1 MKKIICC
8 ITAITVMLTSVFSL
22 SASAS
27 GEDLRFSEEYKTSPY
42 YEKLMQA
49 LEDTKDGTTMEKTL
63 AVALSQ
69 EGYANFATQGYDL
82 DQARAEGKLWTGKE
96 LRMNDN
102 LTGNTEYTRWA
113 QRYVMDSTEE
123 AQYADYDWCAIFV
136 SWCLYQAG
144 YYSKDELK
152 KYYYAY
158 CAEPRVEYDA
168 DSWILAYNLD
178 QKNVWYAP
186 KAHHKLD
193 AYNWNTYYN
202 IDIDPFE
209 MPYKPGGL
217 VFFSWDG
224 SGEYFDH
231 VSIVVDYDQDT
242 HVLTYSNGN
251 SAGQVITRQID
262 LDVEEEFRGM
272 AFTKN
277 SNRIMA
283 YADYDEI
290 KPLEP
295 KKITAPNTEI
305 MWDKG
310 ASSGFSFRT
319 NSDSKIFSVT
329 VDGEYL
335 GSNVESNMIL
345 HEGKVIIGRSE
356 IVNLEAGSHDL
367 LFTFDDGALPLTLT
381 VTDENGIEDKLY
393 GDLNFDGKVTVDDA
407 TVLQR
412 AAVDFVLLT
421 DTQTALADVNGDGRV
436 SVLDVTCVQKYI
448 AQFSSG
454 TGRAGQKY

>member
-1 MKKIICC
+1 
-8 ITAITVMLTSVFSL
+8 
-22 SASAS
+22 
-27 GEDLRFSEEYKTSPY
+27 
-42 YEKLMQA
+42 
-49 LEDTKDGTTMEKTL
+49 
-63 AVALSQ
+63 
-69 EGYANFATQGYDL
+69 
-82 DQARAEGKLWTGKE
+82 
-96 LRMNDN
+96 
-102 LTGNTEYTRWA
+102 
-113 QRYVMDSTEE
+113 
-123 AQYADYDWCAIFV
+123 
-136 SWCLYQAG
+136 
-144 YYSKDELK
+144 
-152 KYYYAY
+152 
-158 CAEPRVEYDA
+158 
-168 DSWILAYNLD
+168 
-178 QKNVWYAP
+178 
-186 KAHHKLD
+186 
-193 AYNWNTYYN
+193 
-202 IDIDPFE
+202 

-310 ASSGFSFRT
+310 ASSGLRFRT

-412 AAVDFVLLT
+412 AAVDFVQLT

-448 AQFSSG
+448 AQFASG

>member
-1 MKKIICC
+1 
-8 ITAITVMLTSVFSL
+8 
-22 SASAS
+22 
-27 GEDLRFSEEYKTSPY
+27 
-42 YEKLMQA
+42 
-49 LEDTKDGTTMEKTL
+49 
-63 AVALSQ
+63 
-69 EGYANFATQGYDL
+69 
-82 DQARAEGKLWTGKE
+82 
-96 LRMNDN
+96 
-102 LTGNTEYTRWA
+102 
-113 QRYVMDSTEE
+113 
-123 AQYADYDWCAIFV
+123 
-136 SWCLYQAG
+136 
-144 YYSKDELK
+144 
-152 KYYYAY
+152 
-158 CAEPRVEYDA
+158 
-168 DSWILAYNLD
+168 
-178 QKNVWYAP
+178 
-186 KAHHKLD
+186 
-193 AYNWNTYYN
+193 
-202 IDIDPFE
+202 
-209 MPYKPGGL
+209 
-217 VFFSWDG
+217 
-224 SGEYFDH
+224 
-231 VSIVVDYDQDT
+231 
-242 HVLTYSNGN
+242 
-251 SAGQVITRQID
+251 
-262 LDVEEEFRGM
+262 M

-381 VTDENGIEDKLY
+381 VTDENGI
-393 GDLNFDGKVTVDDA
+393 
-407 TVLQR
+407 
-412 AAVDFVLLT
+412 T